1 MEWIQEHALEAL
13 YAAVL
18 AFLGGAYHFLRKK
31 VIAQH
36 AEDEA
41 VCEGVKA
48 LLHDRIY
55 VECTHW
61 IEAGHCPLEDRKNIE
76 YMYRPYR
83 ALGGNGT
90 GERLYNAVQT
100 LPFELQRKDDTE
112 NG

>member
-1 MEWIQEHALEAL
+1 MEWIQEHALESL

-76 YMYRPYR
+76 YMYRPYH

-90 GERLYNAVQT
+90 GERLYNAVQG
-100 LPFELQRKDDTE
+100 LPFEPREREVKSD
-112 NG
+112 G

>member
-18 AFLGGAYHFLRKK
+18 TFLGGAYHFLRKK

-76 YMYRPYR
+76 YMYRPYH

-90 GERLYNAVQT
+90 GERLYNAVQG
-100 LPFELQRKDDTE
+100 LPFEPREREVKGD
-112 NG
+112 G